1 MKTTRPAT
9 EVSTSSM
16 ADIAFLLLTFFL
28 ITTVIENHKGIPMLR
43 PQLSTVSPLPWK
55 DRNLFNVQINSH
67 DQFLVEGEKRE
78 NLAGLREQLKKFINN
93 NGADETLSENPEK
106 ALISLKTDRG
116 TSYKVF
122 IYALDEIQGAY
133 YEIYSERAGLS
144 SKEFRMLDLT
154 NPRNL
159 QLHDKVKKGIP
170 MNISLAEPSK
180 IAEK

>member
-1 MKTTRPAT
+1 M
-9 EVSTSSM
+9 
-16 ADIAFLLLTFFL
+16 
-28 ITTVIENHKGIPMLR
+28 
-43 PQLSTVSPLPWK
+43 
-55 DRNLFNVQINSH
+55 
-67 DQFLVEGEKRE
+67 
-78 NLAGLREQLKKFINN
+78 
-93 NGADETLSENPEK
+93 
-106 ALISLKTDRG
+106 KTDRG